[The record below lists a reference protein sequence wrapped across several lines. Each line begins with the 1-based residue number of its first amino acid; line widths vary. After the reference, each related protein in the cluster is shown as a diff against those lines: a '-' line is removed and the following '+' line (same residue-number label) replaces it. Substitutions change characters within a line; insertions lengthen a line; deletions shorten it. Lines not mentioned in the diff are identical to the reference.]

1 MVDLVIIFCQHFMST
16 SLFSLHFI
24 IYVVS
29 VCITLWTDTSQ
40 QMSKAEDIDAGL
52 SPVNSVLAICFVFNF
67 ELNKKDA
74 MDRCKWRNVIKD
86 VR

>member
-1 MVDLVIIFCQHFMST
+1 
-16 SLFSLHFI
+16 
-24 IYVVS
+24 
-29 VCITLWTDTSQ
+29 
-40 QMSKAEDIDAGL
+40 MSKAEDIDAGL

-86 VR
+86 VRWSGYVWVGECFFWYRPTHVVLDKRPLNGCVCVC